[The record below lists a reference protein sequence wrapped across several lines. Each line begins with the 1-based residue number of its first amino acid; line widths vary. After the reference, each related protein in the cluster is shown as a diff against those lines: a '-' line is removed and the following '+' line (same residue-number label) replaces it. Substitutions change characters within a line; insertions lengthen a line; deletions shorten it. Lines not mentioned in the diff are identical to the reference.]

1 MHGFFLVEEILKLF
15 EGNVVF
21 TLDSSGNFT
30 EVSGLDAGDLT
41 GESFLSIVSEE
52 DRKKAATLFLEVM
65 KEGHAQDVLRLKT
78 DDVYKIFEFRV
89 MKKDG
94 CIYGVAREIK
104 REEPS
109 FITDFLGNVVQVG
122 EGWDEL
128 TGTNIF
134 DMVEGKSR
142 LMDIVKTA
150 IEQGEY
156 EGTIVINEKESK
168 LRIKATQW
176 LEFFIE
182 DDYYKLLE
190 EIFDARDARD
200 IMLKTRE
207 TLEALKVDFSL
218 RIHDEKY
225 GEENKH
231 VLYMYPIYR
240 SGEVIGEINVYQE
253 MDKVTQH
260 MVKMVSLAASKAMER
275 MEDLGEIL
283 QDVALYKIDAGRK
296 LVYANRKFEEML
308 GYSLDEIKNREL
320 AEFVENRE
328 RFFEELERGTVENF
342 VSRWKGKDRDI
353 IASESARRINGETV
367 VILTDITRQKEQEDE
382 AEFYNSVLRHDIF
395 NKNEIALGYMG
406 LLEKTNLTKKQREL
420 IEKIKDS
427 IHDSN
432 ELITNVRKLSEIR
445 RAGRKLIP
453 VNIKKVVKEV
463 CTSHKEM
470 TDKCGI
476 ELSCTVEPATVEA
489 DEFVGEIFS
498 NLIKNAVEH
507 AGCTT
512 ITIRGT
518 VENSY
523 YAISVADN
531 GKGVDK
537 KDLDKLFEKGWKKG
551 GSGSGLGLYIVK
563 QLVKRYGGRVEAK
576 SENGLKITLYFKIA
590 GKRKKAP
597 LMKIRI

>member
-1 MHGFFLVEEILKLF
+1 MEEILKLF
-15 EGNVVF
+15 QGNMVF

-41 GESFLSIVSEE
+41 GEPFLTIVSEE
-52 DRKKAATLFLEVM
+52 DRKKAAMLFLEVM
-65 KEGHAQDVLRLKT
+65 REGHAHDILRLKT
-78 DDVYKIFEFRV
+78 DDVYKIFEFRA

-94 CIYGVAREIK
+94 CIYGVARELK

-128 TGTNIF
+128 AGTNIF
-134 DMVEGKSR
+134 DMVEGRSQ
-142 LMDIVKTA
+142 LMDVVKTA

-156 EGTIVINEKESK
+156 EGTVMINEKERK

-190 EIFDARDARD
+190 EIFDARDMED
-200 IMLKTRE
+200 IMQKTKE
-207 TLEALKVDFSL
+207 TLEALKTEFSV
-218 RIHDEKY
+218 RIQDTRY
-225 GEENKH
+225 GEKDAH
-231 VLYMYPIYR
+231 ALYVYPLYR
-240 SGEVIGEINVYQE
+240 RGEVVGEINVYQE
-253 MDKVTQH
+253 MDRVTQH
-260 MVKMVSLAASKAMER
+260 MVKMVSLAASKALER

-283 QDVALYKIDAGRK
+283 QDVALYKIDAEGK
-296 LVYANRKFEEML
+296 LTYVNRKFEELL
-308 GYSLDEIKNREL
+308 GYSLDEIKGTDVAEL
-320 AEFVENRE
+320 AEKRE
-328 RFFEELERGTVENF
+328 HFFEELKKGRVENL
-342 VSRWKGKDRDI
+342 VSRWKGKEQDVV
-353 IASESARRINGETV
+353 ASESARKINGETV

-406 LLEKTNLTKKQREL
+406 LLEKTNLTKKQKEL
-420 IEKIKDS
+420 IEKIKDA

-432 ELITNVRKLSEIR
+432 KLITNVRKLSEIR
-445 RAGRKLIP
+445 RKKRKP
-453 VNIKKVVKEV
+453 VQVNIKKIVEEV
-463 CTSHKEM
+463 CSSHREM
-470 TDKCGI
+470 TEKCGI
-476 ELSCTVEPATVEA
+476 ELSCTAEPATVEA

-518 VENSY
+518 AENSFY
-523 YAISVADN
+523 TLSVKDN
-531 GKGVDK
+531 GKGVNK
-537 KDLDKLFEKGWKKG
+537 KDLANLFEKGWKKG

-563 QLVKRYGGRVEAK
+563 QLMEQYGGRVEAE
-576 SENGLKITLYFKIA
+576 SNNGLNIILSFKIA
-590 GKRKKAP
+590 GKRKKQP